1 MDREEVIQAALPLL
15 QQTDFVL
22 RAALFGSFARA
33 RQTKASDVD
42 VLVDVRPGTGLFAL
56 EELRLSLE
64 RILGRHV
71 DVVSRQGLKPR
82 LLQHIMPEQLIFYE
96 QR

>member
-33 RQTKASDVD
+33 GQTKTSDVD

-82 LLQHIMPEQLIFYE
+82 LLRHIMPEQLIFYE

>member
-1 MDREEVIQAALPLL
+1 MDREEVIRAALPLL
-15 QQTDFVL
+15 RQNKFVL

-33 RQTKASDVD
+33 GQTEASDVD
-42 VLVDVRPGTGLFAL
+42 VLVDVRPETGLFAL

-71 DVVSRQGLKPR
+71 DVVSRRGVKPR
-82 LLQHIMPEQLIFYE
+82 LLRHILPEQLIFYE
-96 QR
+96 KG

>member
-22 RAALFGSFARA
+22 RAALFGSFARSG
-33 RQTKASDVD
+33 QTAASDVD
-42 VLVDVRPGTGLFAL
+42 VLVDVRPETGLFAL

-82 LLQHIMPEQLIFYE
+82 LLRHIIPEQLIFYE
-96 QR
+96 KR